1 MRVNRQRASYRILF
15 LFAASTLLLSACTGQ
30 RPFLQVQFCVANA
43 RGVDLF
49 KKTLQATAREEHM
62 RYTDVGEATTRDLKI
77 LRPAANNMHT
87 DGGLIYVGIEAD
99 GFGLEGGNLGLNPYD
114 ISVGFSPDTVA
125 ARAFSKRVVA
135 RLEQHWALKVVPK
148 NSGAFPNPECSQG
161 NGNAT

>member
-1 MRVNRQRASYRILF
+1 MRVHRQRASNRILF
-15 LFAASTLLLSACTGQ
+15 LFAASTLLLSACGQ

-43 RGVDLF
+43 QGVDLF
-49 KKTLQATAREEHM
+49 KETLQAIASEEHM
-62 RYTDVGEATTRDLKI
+62 RYIDGSEATTRDLKK

-114 ISVGFSPDTVA
+114 ISVGFGPDTVA
-125 ARAFSKRVVA
+125 AHAFSKKVVA

-161 NGNAT
+161 NGSAT